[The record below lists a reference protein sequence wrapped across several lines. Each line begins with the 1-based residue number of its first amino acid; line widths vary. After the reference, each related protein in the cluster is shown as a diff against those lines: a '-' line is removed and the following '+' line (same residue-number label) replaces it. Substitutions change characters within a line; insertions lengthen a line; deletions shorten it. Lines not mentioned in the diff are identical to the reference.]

1 MIIRQETKQDFNKVY
16 DLVKESFETA
26 RVSNGREQDYVKE
39 LKESDKYI
47 PELSLVV
54 EEQQKLIGYII
65 LSKFDIKDSSN
76 PKIKPLLLG
85 PVCVLLGYRNEKI
98 GEKLIRK
105 SFEIAKS
112 LGYNCIF
119 LVGDPNY
126 YYRMGFRQAIEYG
139 IKCEDKIESKYVLA
153 IELVPNTFTKAK
165 GTISFL

>member
-1 MIIRQETKQDFNKVY
+1 MIIRQETEKDFKEVY
-16 DLVKESFETA
+16 KLVKDAFETA
-26 RVSNGREQDYVKE
+26 RVSNGKEQDFVNEIRTSEKYV
-39 LKESDKYI
+39 

-54 EEQQKLIGYII
+54 EEQKRLIAHII
-65 LSKFDIKDSSN
+65 LSKFNIKGCSN

-85 PVCVLLGYRNEKI
+85 PVCVMLGYRNEKI

-105 SFEIAKS
+105 SFEIAKD

-139 IKCEDKIESKYVLA
+139 IKCEDKIETKYVLA
-153 IELVPNTFTKAK
+153 IELVPNTLKKVK
-165 GTISFL
+165 GTLSFL